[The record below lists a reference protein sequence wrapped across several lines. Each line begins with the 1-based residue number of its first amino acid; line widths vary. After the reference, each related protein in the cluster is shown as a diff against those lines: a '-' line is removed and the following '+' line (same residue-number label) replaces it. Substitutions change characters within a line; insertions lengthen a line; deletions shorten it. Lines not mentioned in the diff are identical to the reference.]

1 MARGRGGRARGDTS
15 PAAEG
20 ATLEAHQV
28 RPASPVPGQ
37 SFGKGTLPSDQGQV
51 WQEYDISV
59 YTSKVQGTEHP
70 EQAVIDWILRETGTE
85 VWFTQ
90 PLGVLNAN
98 AKTVRVYHTPEMQR
112 IVADVVG
119 RFVNGTQDPHVLGLR
134 VVAVDHPNW
143 RAPFLNRLRPIPVQ
157 SAGIDA
163 WLVSREDASV
173 LLAELRRRIDFRE
186 HAATSLVFHNG
197 QSQTVAQLRPRAYVR
212 SFRAR
217 AQDNAWT
224 GYDMERGQI
233 QEGFTLQVSPLLSPD
248 ERTIDVVLKCG
259 IDQVE
264 RLVPVG
270 VDLPGFTGQ
279 MQRAEI
285 QVPQLVSWRLHERFR
300 WPTSHVLLLG
310 CGVIASP
317 GPDRPSALGL
327 PNLLGAGGGVARRCC
342 SWRVWARPARPL
354 SVERAWPPGPVSLP
368 RGPATDHSIA
378 SPRLGTRGSLEWA
391 GPQHLCSSLRLV
403 PGGGTGGNGVE
414 RSIRMSTTS
423 RRVVITGLGLI
434 SPLGLTVD
442 SFWDALVA
450 GRSGVTAL
458 TSLPAAAFGIS
469 CGGEVREFTGAIDD
483 FGPLDRERARSIRKG
498 VKVMSREIQMGVA
511 AAQRAL
517 ADAGFRPGDFA
528 PERAGVVFGSDYIL
542 SGPDEFVEAM
552 AGCLDGRGQ
561 FDFGRWAEQGIP
573 KITPLWLLK
582 YLPNMPASHI
592 AIYNDLRGPSNS
604 LTVREASANLAIG
617 EASRLIARG
626 QADVIVAGATGTR
639 VHPLRTLHAVM
650 QEEVARDD
658 GDPARVCRPF
668 DLHRSGMVVA
678 EGAGAVILESREW
691 ADRRGATIWGEVLGS
706 GSSAVMDV
714 RGVGDPRAAVSGAL
728 RQTLRQAGLDRES
741 VGHVHAHGA
750 ATRRGDAEEAQA
762 IAEVFA
768 GARVPC
774 P

>member
-1 MARGRGGRARGDTS
+1 VANKKLGAILIVLGLGSPVAAQVEGESSVPPPAARALSDEGGDGAWRAAEGAGPRGETS

-28 RPASPVPGQ
+28 RPAAPAPVQ
-37 SFGKGTLPSDQGQV
+37 SFGKGTLPNDQGQV

-143 RAPFLNRLRPIPVQ
+143 RATFLNRLRPIAVQ

-163 WLVSREDASV
+163 WLVSKEDAAV

-217 AQDNAWT
+217 TQDNSWM

-248 ERTIDVVLKCG
+248 ERTIDAVLKCG

-327 PNLLGAGGGVARRCC
+327 SNLLGRGGGRCEALLFVESLGKTSQAVVSGGGMATGGGVT
-342 SWRVWARPARPL
+342 
-354 SVERAWPPGPVSLP
+354 PPG
-368 RGPATDHSIA
+368 
-378 SPRLGTRGSLEWA
+378 
-391 GPQHLCSSLRLV
+391 
-403 PGGGTGGNGVE
+403 
-414 RSIRMSTTS
+414 S
-423 RRVVITGLGLI
+423 R
-434 SPLGLTVD
+434 
-442 SFWDALVA
+442 
-450 GRSGVTAL
+450 
-458 TSLPAAAFGIS
+458 
-469 CGGEVREFTGAIDD
+469 
-483 FGPLDRERARSIRKG
+483 
-498 VKVMSREIQMGVA
+498 
-511 AAQRAL
+511 
-517 ADAGFRPGDFA
+517 
-528 PERAGVVFGSDYIL
+528 Y
-542 SGPDEFVEAM
+542 
-552 AGCLDGRGQ
+552 
-561 FDFGRWAEQGIP
+561 
-573 KITPLWLLK
+573 
-582 YLPNMPASHI
+582 
-592 AIYNDLRGPSNS
+592 
-604 LTVREASANLAIG
+604 
-617 EASRLIARG
+617 
-626 QADVIVAGATGTR
+626 
-639 VHPLRTLHAVM
+639 
-650 QEEVARDD
+650 
-658 GDPARVCRPF
+658 
-668 DLHRSGMVVA
+668 
-678 EGAGAVILESREW
+678 
-691 ADRRGATIWGEVLGS
+691 
-706 GSSAVMDV
+706 
-714 RGVGDPRAAVSGAL
+714 
-728 RQTLRQAGLDRES
+728 
-741 VGHVHAHGA
+741 
-750 ATRRGDAEEAQA
+750 
-762 IAEVFA
+762 
-768 GARVPC
+768 
-774 P
+774 